1 MIIRKHYLAQI
12 EPFVDGD
19 LIKVITGIRRCGK
32 SVILK
37 QLAQS
42 IMERT
47 DNVVFLEFENKRTRS
62 LLPDA
67 DKVIRYVDE
76 HRTKEKCYVFLEE
89 VQEIENWPDI

>member
-1 MIIRKHYLAQI
+1 MIKRGHYLAQI
-12 EPFVDGD
+12 EPFVESD

-42 IMERT
+42 ILDRT
-47 DNVVFLEFENKRTRS
+47 DNVVFLEFENKRTRA

-67 DKVIRYVDE
+67 DQVIR
-76 HRTKEKCYVFLEE
+76 
-89 VQEIENWPDI
+89 